1 MLIAYFGTIL
11 AIKRRIHKKGK
22 TEMVIHWYYEE
33 DDEDML
39 EAGGDYEAIVTVPF
53 EKIAV
58 EEE

>member
-1 MLIAYFGTIL
+1 
-11 AIKRRIHKKGK
+11 
-22 TEMVIHWYYEE
+22 MVIHWYYEE

-53 EKIAV
+53 EKIAI